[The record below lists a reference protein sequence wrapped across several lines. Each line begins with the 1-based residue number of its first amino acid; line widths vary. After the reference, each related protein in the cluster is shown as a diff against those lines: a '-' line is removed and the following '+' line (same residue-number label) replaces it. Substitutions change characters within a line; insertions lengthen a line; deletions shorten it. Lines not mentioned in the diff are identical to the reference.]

1 MPQTMLIVFEVV
13 LGFPLFMW
21 RMYGFL
27 RKRKGEQADQ
37 VGGWESAA
45 PSIHTASALP
55 VGA

>member
-1 MPQTMLIVFEVV
+1 MLIVFEVV

-37 VGGWESAA
+37 VGQGGLHPPLLA
-45 PSIHTASALP
+45 
-55 VGA
+55 VC